1 MSPSAPS
8 GAQWDIKP
16 DEKNAADT
24 FFEGLDTARRGVIE
38 GDVAVPFMLQSGLP
52 EGTLAQIW

>member
-1 MSPSAPS
+1 MSPSAAS

-16 DEKNAADT
+16 EEKQAADT
-24 FFEGLDTARRGVIE
+24 FFDGLDSGKRGVIE